1 MHLLQLDLGNVLF
14 LSIEFVHSFARTPPS
29 LLSIL
34 TLIVALPRAGVIL
47 MDPCFLQNK
56 KLFFFY
62 NPHNKKLSSY
72 ILIPKTVIYYS
83 LNLLFLN

>member
-56 KLFFFY
+56 KLFFLQ
-62 NPHNKKLSSY
+62 P
-72 ILIPKTVIYYS
+72 T
-83 LNLLFLN
+83 